1 MRTLAG
7 SALIL
12 GGGLWA
18 FLRVRGEHRRRRNL
32 LSDLLLALER
42 MGEEIRMARTPLPHL
57 LDRLAA
63 ACRACVCSSSFRP
76 RCSAARFS
84 RAAARAARSGE
95 DVGAVWRRE
104 AAALPLEPRDIE
116 ALRSL
121 DLGGDEESICK
132 GISLVTR
139 ALTRSLEESDARR
152 PQEEKRT
159 AALCFS
165 AAALLVILLI

>member
-63 ACRACVCSSSFRP
+63 DCRP
-76 RCSAARFS
+76 EAAS
-84 RAAARAARSGE
+84 LLRAAARAARSGE

-132 GISLVTR
+132 GISLVTH

>member
-1 MRTLAG
+1 MRALAG
-7 SALIL
+7 SVLIL

-18 FLRVRGEHRRRRNL
+18 FLRVRGENRRRRNTL
-32 LSDLLLALER
+32 ADLLGALER

-57 LDRLAA
+57 LERLAA
-63 ACRACVCSSSFRP
+63 DCRPEAASLLR
-76 RCSAARFS
+76 SAAK
-84 RAAARAARSGE
+84 AARSGE

-104 AAALPLEPRDIE
+104 AGALPLEPRDIE
-116 ALRSL
+116 ALRGL
-121 DLGGDEESICK
+121 NLGGDEESVCH
-132 GISLVTR
+132 GISLVIHM
-139 ALTRSLEESDARR
+139 LTKSLEESDARR

>member
-18 FLRVRGEHRRRRNL
+18 FLRARGENRRRRNL

-63 ACRACVCSSSFRP
+63 DCRP
-76 RCSAARFS
+76 EAAALL

-104 AAALPLEPRDIE
+104 AAALPLEPRDME
-116 ALRSL
+116 ALRGL

-139 ALTRSLEESDARR
+139 TLTRSLEESDARR

>member
-63 ACRACVCSSSFRP
+63 DCRPEAASLLR
-76 RCSAARFS
+76 SAAK
-84 RAAARAARSGE
+84 AARSGE